1 MPANRQPR
9 RPWPCFPCRRAT
21 TAALRL
27 AALSVALATPP
38 SAFAATDHV
47 TFSRDVAPIFFHRC
61 ATCHRPGEVAPMS
74 LLDYAAARPWARSI
88 ARAVR
93 ARAMPPWS
101 AESDHRRWAND
112 MALSPDEIA
121 TIVRWV
127 ESGAPEGDP
136 ADLPPKPTFPSDWS
150 LGEPDLVLTLDGVE
164 VPAGGPDLFPQQ
176 WLEIDLDRPRWVR
189 AIEFL
194 PGDRRVTHHFQS
206 AYNTPATVRAPTL
219 GQDVEI
225 PEGRGG
231 SGVFAIWT
239 AGMPPYAFPEGMGR
253 IVTPETR
260 ILVDSHYHPFGE
272 ATTDQTRIGLYFGE
286 GELRKEVATMVA
298 VNTGLRIPPGVAD
311 HPELAFH
318 VFDRDM
324 QILAFSPHMHVRG
337 KAMRY
342 ELTYPDGRRETL
354 LDVPRYDY
362 NWQWL
367 YYPVE
372 PIDVPAGS
380 RLDVTAVWDNSAG
393 NPANPDPGQEII
405 YRGDTFNEMFVGFFE
420 AIQKDGVYHQP
431 KPPTQKLEELLAA
444 HPAEDS
450 YLIGGFAPIGLY
462 APKTGEGWLYL
473 VQGLAMMTISL
484 DDFEW
489 NGNRLTVDTQF
500 PTPEAS
506 ATTTHL
512 EVELTPEGR
521 LQGKLRIGTDTERPL
536 ELPVAGKRMSAAN
549 APGTA
554 RDSAR

>member
-1 MPANRQPR
+1 
-9 RPWPCFPCRRAT
+9 
-21 TAALRL
+21 
-27 AALSVALATPP
+27 
-38 SAFAATDHV
+38 
-47 TFSRDVAPIFFHRC
+47 
-61 ATCHRPGEVAPMS
+61 
-74 LLDYAAARPWARSI
+74 
-88 ARAVR
+88 
-93 ARAMPPWS
+93 MPPWHLDPTIGIQ
-101 AESDHRRWAND
+101 AYNND
-112 MALSPDEIA
+112 ISLSRDEIETVLA
-121 TIVRWV
+121 WV
-127 ESGAPEGDP
+127 DAGAPEGDP

-150 LGEPDLVLTLDGVE
+150 LGEPDLVLTLDPVA

-405 YRGDTFNEMFVGFFE
+405 YRGDTFNEMFVGFLE
-420 AIQKDGVYHQP
+420 VIQREGVLHEP
-431 KPPTQKLEELLAA
+431 KSNIDKLEDLIAA
-444 HPAEDS
+444 HPYGS
-450 YLIGGFAPIGLY
+450 SFLVKGFVPFAFHAPRE
-462 APKTGEGWLYL
+462 GEGVLYL
-473 VQGLAMMTISL
+473 VNGLAMFTITL
-484 DDFEW
+484 DDIRW
-489 NGNRLTVDTQF
+489 DGDDLRVVTQF

-506 ATTTHL
+506 ATTT
-512 EVELTPEGR
+512 VIAGSVDAGGR
-521 LQGKLRIGTDTERPL
+521 FRGTIEMGVDRGSPPR
-536 ELPVAGKRMSAAN
+536 LPVLGLAVGTG
-549 APGTA
+549 APQATGA
-554 RDSAR
+554 SGR